1 MKKKWLALLLAAA
14 LCLSL
19 LAACGGESGGSE
31 SDSGTNSESSG
42 QPDGSSSESS
52 SSSSQ
57 GSSSASSQQ
66 TGSSSSSSSVIVS
79 EGADAYFQ
87 NSVFIGDSVMMGFRN
102 YIAKKDSSFL
112 GGPRFLVSGSYG
124 AANAVAAVSDS
135 SIHPI
140 YEGQQRQVQDS
151 IALMGASK
159 VFICFGINDIA
170 LYGIDGTV
178 QNFKTLFERIRAKNP
193 NVQLHILSATPML
206 SGSEQ
211 KNLNN
216 ANLRKLNDAL
226 KTFATA
232 NGAEFID
239 IYSAVADTDGS
250 LKAAYCSDGFIH
262 QTQAAYDQW
271 VKALRAFASTKL

>member
-1 MKKKWLALLLAAA
+1 MKKKWLALLLTTA

-31 SDSGTNSESSG
+31 SDSASGNESSASSGSESNSAS
-42 QPDGSSSESS
+42 QDS

-57 GSSSASSQQ
+57 Q
-66 TGSSSSSSSVIVS
+66 SSSSGSSFPVS
-79 EGADAYFQ
+79 EGADVFFQ

-102 YIAKKDSSFL
+102 YLAKKDSGFL

-151 IALMGASK
+151 IALMGVSK
-159 VFICFGINDIA
+159 AFICFGINDIA

-178 QNFKTLFERIRAKNP
+178 ENFKTLFERIRAKSP
-193 NVQLHILSATPML
+193 NVQLYILSATPMVK
-206 SGSEQ
+206 GSEQ

-226 KTFATA
+226 KAFAA
-232 NGAEFID
+232 ENSAEFID
-239 IYSAVADTDGS
+239 IYSAVADTDGC
-250 LKAAYCSDGFIH
+250 LKAEYCSDGFIH

-271 VKALRAFASTKL
+271 VKALRSFASTKL